1 MKHDEPFG
9 VVLIKDGQ
17 EAGAATTYSVGTL
30 AKITDFYQGSD
41 GLLGVTAIGGQRFK
55 LLSSER
61 QADGLNI
68 GEIEL
73 IPDEEPMPL
82 PQAFSS
88 MPHILENVLD
98 DLGRL
103 YESLDRRL
111 DDAVWVTYRFFEILP
126 IDLEQKQ
133 ASLESSDTEA
143 RLSVVSQLLESV
155 REPSRD
161 QNV

>member
-1 MKHDEPFG
+1 M
-9 VVLIKDGQ
+9 
-17 EAGAATTYSVGTL
+17 
-30 AKITDFYQGSD
+30 
-41 GLLGVTAIGGQRFK
+41 
-55 LLSSER
+55 
-61 QADGLNI
+61 
-68 GEIEL
+68 
-73 IPDEEPMPL
+73 PMP
-82 PQAFSS
+82 AEYSG

-111 DDAVWVTYRFFEILP
+111 DDAVWVTYRFLEILP

-143 RLSVVSQLLESV
+143 RLKVVSQLLESV

-161 QNV
+161 QNL